1 MPHNRQ
7 FYLRRLHIMDYDQRE
22 DISNGLLRL
31 FSVLGLLTIAS
42 GFTLFV
48 VTSPFLRKFFY
59 PKN

>member
-1 MPHNRQ
+1 
-7 FYLRRLHIMDYDQRE
+7 MDYDQRE